1 MNIVGVSFSYSNNS
15 MAYRGLQLMDNFL
28 NFSDLIKIDLPM
40 CDSNS
45 PDGTVPQCVK
55 KFSNRLQNA
64 DILVFSIPEYTEH
77 YSAGFKNAMDWLVV
91 ESNMNS
97 SLGKNYSIS
106 DKPIYV
112 CTFTPA
118 KEGAGQRHFDIT
130 KKLLT
135 KLGADIKAC
144 FVKNNGWDT
153 IIPDNYQIIE
163 KECNTIL
170 NTQLT
175 TKTELAK
182 ADMTNQVP
190 GWIEKYNNWN
200 NLWK

>member
-15 MAYRGLQLMDNFL
+15 MAYRGLCLMNKFL
-28 NFSDLIKIDLPM
+28 NFSNLIKIDLPM

-45 PDGTVPQCVK
+45 PDGMVPQCVTN
-55 KFSNRLQNA
+55 FSNQLQEA
-64 DILVFSIPEYTEH
+64 DVLVFSIPEYTEH

-91 ESNMNS
+91 ASNMNS

-106 DKPIYV
+106 GKPIYV

-118 KEGAGQRHFDIT
+118 KKGAGQRHFEIT
-130 KKLLT
+130 KKLLS
-135 KLGADIKAC
+135 KLGADVKDC

-153 IIPDNYQIIE
+153 VVPHNYQFVE
-163 KECNTIL
+163 RECNTIL

-182 ADMTNQVP
+182 SDMTSQVP

-200 NLWK
+200 DLWK